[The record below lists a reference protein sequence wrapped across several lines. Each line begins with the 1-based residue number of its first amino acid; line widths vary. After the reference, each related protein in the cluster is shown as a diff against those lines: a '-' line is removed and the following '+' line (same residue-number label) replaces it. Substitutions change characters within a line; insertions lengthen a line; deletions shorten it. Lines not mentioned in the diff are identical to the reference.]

1 MKASQLKY
9 FYLIQT
15 IKIWLRILHTTDY
28 LKTAFN
34 LEFLLISMGLTRIII
49 TPKAIK
55 GSKTN

>member
-15 IKIWLRILHTTDY
+15 TKIWLQILDTTDY

-34 LEFLLISMGLTRIII
+34 LEFLLPCMGLTGINI

-55 GSKTN
+55 GRKTN